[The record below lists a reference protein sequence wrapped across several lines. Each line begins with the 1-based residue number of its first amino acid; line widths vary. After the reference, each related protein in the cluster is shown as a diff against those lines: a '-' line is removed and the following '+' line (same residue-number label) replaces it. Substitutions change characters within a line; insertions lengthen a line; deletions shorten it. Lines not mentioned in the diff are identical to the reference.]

1 MIEYRDSYGGVYSSL
16 SAAPWEGTRRGSK
29 TGNSGAG
36 RRPKKAQKEGRT
48 IVFIDESGLS
58 QRPHRRRTWAP
69 RGQTPVLQFHFQLE
83 DLVGRRHLVELYPQ
97 IFERTIKSEQ
107 IIEFLKH
114 LLRYIPGDI
123 LLMYGPQRTAVVPAA
138 VACSEDFRTSNT
150 IRPPWSRSPGT

>member
-1 MIEYRDSYGGVYSSL
+1 M
-16 SAAPWEGTRRGSK
+16 
-29 TGNSGAG
+29 
-36 RRPKKAQKEGRT
+36 
-48 IVFIDESGLS
+48 
-58 QRPHRRRTWAP
+58 
-69 RGQTPVLQFHFQLE
+69 
-83 DLVGRRHLVELYPQ
+83 ELYPQ